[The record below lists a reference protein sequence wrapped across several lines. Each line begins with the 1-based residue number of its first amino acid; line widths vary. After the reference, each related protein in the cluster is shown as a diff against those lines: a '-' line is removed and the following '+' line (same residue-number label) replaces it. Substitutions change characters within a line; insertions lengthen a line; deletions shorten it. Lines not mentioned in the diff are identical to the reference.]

1 MKRIVLQ
8 AGSGR
13 RLPFYLSAE
22 EWVARNLPAAD
33 YFFLW
38 RVAPTVICGRNQ
50 DMAAEVNLPYCREH
64 GIDVVRRKSG
74 GGCVYAD
81 MNNWMISYITG
92 SGTVETTFSR
102 FTSTVARMLQS
113 LGLDAAATGR
123 NDILIGGRKVSGN
136 AFYHLPD
143 RAIAHGTMLH
153 RIDKATLSQAITP
166 SRAKIL
172 SKAVQSVESRV
183 TSLSEEGL
191 NMSVEEFGR
200 YAESFLAGG
209 DADIVLSPDDISEI
223 REIECGYY
231 DPAFLLGRHAGP
243 ESGSRGSDIVRR
255 RRIEG
260 VGEFSV
266 GIGLDGDTVRSIV
279 LSGDYFVTGDTDAI
293 TAPLLGLPYSRD
305 TLSDAISRLNPESVI
320 AGLNREELLS
330 LLIET
335 PKN

>member
-13 RLPFYLSAE
+13 RLPFYLAAE

-64 GIDVVRRKSG
+64 GIDVVRRRSG

-92 SGTVETTFSR
+92 SGQVETTFSR

-136 AFYHLPD
+136 AFYHLPG

-153 RIDKATLSQAITP
+153 RIDRTTLSQAITP
-166 SRAKIL
+166 SRAKIQ

-191 NMSVEEFGR
+191 DMSVEEFGR
-200 YAESFLAGG
+200 YAERFLSAGDG
-209 DADIVLSPDDISEI
+209 DVVLSPDDICGI
-223 REIECGYY
+223 CEIERGYY
-231 DPAFLLGRHAGP
+231 DPAFLPGRHATP
-243 ESGSRGSDIVRR
+243 DSDSRGSDIVRR

-266 GIGLDGDTVRSIV
+266 GIGLDGGTVRSIV

-293 TAPLLGLPYSRD
+293 TAPLLGLPYSRPA
-305 TLSDAISRLNPESVI
+305 LCEAVSRLRPEAVI
-320 AGLNREELLS
+320 AGLNRRELLS
-330 LLIET
+330 LLI
-335 PKN
+335 